1 MWFYCLYNKMIILKE
16 QITSQTFK
24 VIPRGYTAT
33 SMTFTHEE
41 TGVVLTY
48 SISPI
53 TDRYYLSISKIIAL
67 KDNHFY
73 TLNILNGTTV
83 IYTDKVFVTNQTIAT
98 YSINNGEYIQNTSNN
113 DYVVY
118 E

>member
-1 MWFYCLYNKMIILKE
+1 
-16 QITSQTFK
+16 
-24 VIPRGYTAT
+24 
-33 SMTFTHEE
+33 MTFTHEE

-48 SISPI
+48 SIIPTI
-53 TDRYYLSISKIIAL
+53 DRYYLSISKILVL

-73 TLNILNGTTV
+73 TLNILNGSTV
-83 IYTDKVFVTNQTIAT
+83 VYTDKVFVTNQTIAT
-98 YSINNGEYIQNTSNN
+98 YSINNGEYVQSSSNN

>member
-1 MWFYCLYNKMIILKE
+1 MIILKE
-16 QITSQTFK
+16 LATSQTFK
-24 VIPRGYTAT
+24 VIPRTLAAT

-41 TGVVLTY
+41 TGTVLTY
-48 SISPI
+48 SISPTI
-53 TDRYYLSISKIIAL
+53 DRYYLSISKIVVL

-73 TLNILNGTTV
+73 TLNILNGTDV
-83 IYTDKVFVTNQTIAT
+83 IYTDKVFVTNQSIAT
-98 YSINNGEYIQNTSNN
+98 YSINNGEYVQSSSNN

>member
-1 MWFYCLYNKMIILKE
+1 MIILKE
-16 QITSQTFK
+16 LATSQTFK

-41 TGVVLTY
+41 SGEVLTY
-48 SISPI
+48 AI
-53 TDRYYLSISKIIAL
+53 TPTIDRYYLSISKILVL

-83 IYTDKVFVTNQTIAT
+83 IYTDKVFVTNLSITS
-98 YSINNGEYIQNTSNN
+98 YSINNGEYVQSSSNN

>member
-1 MWFYCLYNKMIILKE
+1 MIILKE
-16 QITSQTFK
+16 LAISQTFK
-24 VIPRGYTAT
+24 VIPRSYTAT

-41 TGVVLTY
+41 SGEVLTY
-48 SISPI
+48 SISPT

-73 TLNILNGTTV
+73 TLNIFNGTTV
-83 IYTDKVFVTNQTIAT
+83 IYTDKIFVTNQSIAS
-98 YSINNGEYIQNTSNN
+98 YSINNGEYIQSSSNN

>member
-1 MWFYCLYNKMIILKE
+1 MIILQE
-16 QITSQTFK
+16 LGTSQTFK
-24 VIPRGYTAT
+24 VIPRTLAAT

-41 TGVVLTY
+41 TGIVTAY
-48 SISPI
+48 NIAPNI
-53 TDRYYLSISKIIAL
+53 DRYYLSISKILVL
-67 KDNHFY
+67 KNNHFY

-83 IYTDKVFVTNQTIAT
+83 IYTDKVFVTSQSIAT
-98 YSINNGEYIQNTSNN
+98 YSINYKEYEQSSSNN

>member
-1 MWFYCLYNKMIILKE
+1 MIILKE
-16 QITSQTFK
+16 QSTSQTFK
-24 VIPRGYTAT
+24 VIPRSYTAT

-41 TGVVLTY
+41 SGEVFTY
-48 SISPI
+48 SITPTI
-53 TDRYYLSISKIIAL
+53 DRYYLSISKIIAL

-73 TLNILNGTTV
+73 TLNIFNGTTV
-83 IYTDKVFVTNQTIAT
+83 IYTDKVFVTNQSIAT
-98 YSINNGEYIQNTSNN
+98 YSINNGEYIQSSSNN

>member
-1 MWFYCLYNKMIILKE
+1 MIILKE
-16 QITSQTFK
+16 LATSQTFK
-24 VIPRGYTAT
+24 IIPRTLAAT

-41 TGVVLTY
+41 TGIVTTY
-48 SISPI
+48 AI
-53 TDRYYLSISKIIAL
+53 TPTIDRYYLSISKILVL

-73 TLNILNGTTV
+73 TLNILNGATV
-83 IYTDKVFVTNQTIAT
+83 VYTDKVFVTNQTIAT
-98 YSINNGEYIQNTSNN
+98 YSINNGEYVQSSSNN

>member
-1 MWFYCLYNKMIILKE
+1 MIVLRE
-16 QITSQTFK
+16 QGTSQTFK
-24 VIPRGYTAT
+24 VIPRTLAAT

-48 SISPI
+48 SITPTI
-53 TDRYYLSISKIIAL
+53 DRYYLSISKIVAL

-73 TLNILNGTTV
+73 TLNILDGTTV
-83 IYTDKVFVTNQTIAT
+83 VYTDKVFVTNQTIAT
-98 YSINNGEYIQNTSNN
+98 YSINNGEYVQSSSNN

>member
-1 MWFYCLYNKMIILKE
+1 MILLKE
-16 QITSQTFK
+16 LATSQTFK
-24 VIPRGYTAT
+24 VIPRSYTAT

-48 SISPI
+48 SISPT

-73 TLNILNGTTV
+73 TLNILNNTTV
-83 IYTDKVFVTNQTIAT
+83 VYTDKVFVTNQSIQT
-98 YSINNGEYIQNTSNN
+98 YSINNGEYVQSSSNN